1 MINSNSI
8 YSIMAKSAG
17 VSTRGDNNEDMRTMI
32 IVANDAD
39 VVVAATAAAAAAA
52 AAAAGIGQLG
62 TTNGNSLERAKM
74 RAGNFCEDCL

>member
-52 AAAAGIGQLG
+52 AAAGIGQLG

>member
-1 MINSNSI
+1 
-8 YSIMAKSAG
+8 MAKSAG

-52 AAAAGIGQLG
+52 AAAGIGQLG

-74 RAGNFCEDCL
+74 RAGNYCEDYL